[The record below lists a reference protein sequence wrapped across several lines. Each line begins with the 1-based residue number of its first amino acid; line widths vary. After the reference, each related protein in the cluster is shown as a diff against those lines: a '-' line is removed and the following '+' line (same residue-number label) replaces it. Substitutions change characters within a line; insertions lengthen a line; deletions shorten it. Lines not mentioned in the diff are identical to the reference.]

1 MMTKELFQHIKQA
14 KLLLVATVTLGL
26 LWTVL
31 VIVQMSYLATII
43 SDVFIDHRNFG
54 QSEILLLIL
63 LITIL
68 GRASLTWGKEL
79 CAQESAIRAKAAI
92 RERLFCHLLAL
103 GPAFTQHER
112 TGELVTTLND
122 GIERLEAYISRYL
135 PQIYLSTG
143 IPLLIIV
150 YLLHVDWLSAA
161 LLLLTAPIIPL
172 FMIMIGRLAE
182 KRTQRQWSTLSR
194 MSAHFLDAIQG
205 LPTLKLFGRSQDER
219 TRIQEVS
226 ENFRQATMQVLRVA
240 FLSGMVLE
248 FMAAMAIALVAVML
262 GVRLLNHDIAFGQAL
277 LVLLL
282 APEFYRPL
290 RDLGTQRH
298 AGMEGKAAA
307 QRITEILRTP
317 LQQNSHPAQTAIT
330 NAQPHPQQDNAQ
342 LVALFRGRCHAV
354 TEGVSP
360 PLTIEFVN
368 VGYSYPGRTQPAI
381 TDINLTLPA
390 TSCTALVGRSGAGKS
405 TLVQLLLR
413 FIDCAQGEIR
423 VNGIPLNTFTL
434 EAWREQV
441 ALVPQH
447 PYLFYGSIEE
457 NIRMARP
464 AATRQEIESAA
475 HLAGADEFINQLPL
489 GYATPLGERGTR
501 LSAGQVQRIAIAR
514 AFLKNA
520 PLLIL
525 DEPTS
530 SLDPRSE
537 ALIQQAIAHL
547 MQQRTVLVIAHRYN
561 TIKQASQIAVL
572 EQGKLIEVGQHSVLR
587 SQPAGSSAFARLLF
601 TERSQEV
608 SL

>member
-1 MMTKELFQHIKQA
+1 MLM
-14 KLLLVATVTLGL
+14 ATVMLGL

-31 VIVQMSYLATII
+31 VIAQMSYLAAII
-43 SDVFIDHRNFG
+43 SDVFINHQSFG
-54 QSEILLLIL
+54 QVELLLLIL
-63 LITIL
+63 LITML
-68 GRASLTWGKEL
+68 GRACLTWGKEL
-79 CAQESAIRAKAAI
+79 CTQESAIRAKTAI
-92 RERLFCHLLAL
+92 RERLFGHLLAL
-103 GPAFTQHER
+103 GPAFTQHEQ
-112 TGELVTTLND
+112 TGELVATLND
-122 GIERLEAYISRYL
+122 GVERLDAYISRYL

-150 YLLHVDWLSAA
+150 YLLGVDWLSAA

-172 FMIMIGRLAE
+172 FMVMIGRLAE
-182 KRTQRQWSTLSR
+182 DRTQRQWSTLSR
-194 MSAHFLDAIQG
+194 MSAHFLDTIQG

-317 LQQNSHPAQTAIT
+317 LQQGSHPANTITAD
-330 NAQPHPQQDNAQ
+330 AQMLPQQDNEQ
-342 LVALFRGRCHAV
+342 RVAFFRGRCHAV
-354 TEGVSP
+354 TEGVST

-368 VGYSYPGRTQPAI
+368 VGYSYPGRTQPAL

-390 TSCTALVGRSGAGKS
+390 ASCTALVGRSGAGKS

-413 FIDCAQGEIR
+413 FMDCAQGEIR
-423 VNGIPLNTFTL
+423 VNGVPLNTFTL

-441 ALVPQH
+441 ALVPQR

-464 AATRQEIESAA
+464 TATRQEIESAA
-475 HLAGADEFINQLPL
+475 HLAGADEFIARLPL

-501 LSAGQVQRIAIAR
+501 LSAGQAQRIAIAR
-514 AFLKNA
+514 AFLKDA

-537 ALIQQAIAHL
+537 ALIQQAIARL
-547 MQQRTVLVIAHRYN
+547 MQQRTVLIIAHRYN

-572 EQGKLIEVGQHSVLR
+572 EQGKLIEVGPHSVLHGL
-587 SQPAGSSAFARLLF
+587 PAEHSAFAHLLF
-601 TERSQEV
+601 AERNQEV
-608 SL
+608 SI